1 MHSAFKP
8 TGAIGGA
15 AILAALSCAIGVID
29 LSLRPLTLNLSA
41 PSVPVEPVPQPTPS
55 PARPAPRPAAPTNT
69 PPVEPT
75 APADQLTRPS
85 PAGHPRGEGFVTLE
99 QARSLHQSGTA
110 SFIDARNPDE
120 YASGSIPG
128 AINMPPDAFLGGK
141 IPDALFA
148 ISRDLP
154 IVVYCGGGDCD
165 ASILV
170 ALKIREL
177 GWKTAV
183 VFEQGITGWKAAGLP
198 VTGGGAP

>member
-1 MHSAFKP
+1 MTSIWKP
-8 TGAIGGA
+8 TGPLGGA
-15 AILAALSCAIGVID
+15 AILAVLSCVIGVVD

-41 PSVPVEPVPQPTPS
+41 PAAPVPPPS
-55 PARPAPRPAAPTNT
+55 APEAPPSRYAPRPAT
-69 PPVEPT
+69 PIGPAPVETP

-85 PAGHPRGEGFVTLE
+85 PAGHPRGEGFITLE

-110 SFIDARNPDE
+110 TFIDARNPED
-120 YASGSIPG
+120 YATGSIPG

-198 VTGGGAP
+198 VTGGAP